1 MDLNQLALFVAVAEG
16 ASFSSAAKKLG
27 MPKSSV
33 SRGISQLESLLGVQL
48 LHRTTR
54 RVALSTAGQA
64 LYERVSPMLASLR
77 KSVGDL
83 PELEEE
89 PSGELRLTA
98 VVDWGATLLADVV
111 TRFVAR
117 YPAVKVDLHLDN
129 RVVDLV
135 AEGFDAAL
143 RLSLSP
149 LRDSSLRARRLGPL
163 SLRLY
168 ASPAY
173 LARRGPPR
181 HPRELA
187 AHAWISFRSE
197 MPMWL
202 EGPGEEKSPVPSKGV
217 IRCDDM
223 FFMRETLRLGA
234 GVGFLPTLIAEA
246 EVAEGRLVAVLPKW
260 SMPAG
265 SVWFVSTAGR
275 HMPRKVAAF
284 RDFLMESLKQ
294 RPLPP

>member
-1 MDLNQLALFVAVAEG
+1 MDLNQLTLFVAVAEG

-27 MPKSSV
+27 LPKSSV
-33 SRGISQLESLLGVQL
+33 SRGIARLESSLGVQL
-48 LHRTTR
+48 IHRTTR
-54 RVALSTAGQA
+54 RVSLSTAGQA
-64 LYERVSPMLASLR
+64 LYERVSPMLLALR
-77 KSVGDL
+77 KSVGEL

-89 PSGELRLTA
+89 PSGVLRLTS
-98 VVDWGATLLADVV
+98 VVDWGTTVLAEVI

-143 RLSLSP
+143 RLAIAP
-149 LRDSSLRARRLGPL
+149 LKDSSLRARRLGTL

-173 LARRGPPR
+173 LARRSMPR
-181 HPRELA
+181 HPRELSN
-187 AHAWISFRSE
+187 HTWVSFRSP
-197 MPMWL
+197 MPFRL
-202 EGPGEEKSPVPSKGV
+202 VGPGETLVMPQDGAIV
-217 IRCDDM
+217 CDDM
-223 FFMRETLRLGA
+223 FFMREVLRQGA
-234 GVGFLPTLIAEA
+234 GIGFLPTMLAEP
-246 EVAEGRLVAVLPKW
+246 EVAEGRLVALLPKW

-265 SVWFVSTAGR
+265 SVWFVSTAER

-284 RDFLMESLKQ
+284 RDFLLETLKQ
-294 RPLPP
+294 RSFPM

>member
-1 MDLNQLALFVAVAEG
+1 MDLNQLALFVTVAEG
-16 ASFSSAAKKLG
+16 ASFSTAAKKLG

-33 SRGISQLESLLGVQL
+33 SRGIAQLESSLGVQL

-54 RVALSTAGQA
+54 RVSLSTAGQS

-77 KSVGDL
+77 KSVGEL
-83 PELEEE
+83 PELEDE

-149 LRDSSLRARRLGPL
+149 LKDSALRARRLGPL
-163 SLRLY
+163 TLRLY
-168 ASPAY
+168 ASPGY
-173 LARRGPPR
+173 LARRGTPR

-187 AHAWISFRSE
+187 SHSWIAFRSE
-197 MPMWL
+197 MPL
-202 EGPGEEKSPVPSKGV
+202 RLAGPGDETSPVPRMGV

-234 GVGFLPTLIAEA
+234 GIGFLHSLLAEP
-246 EVAEGRLVAVLPKW
+246 EVTEGRLVPVLPKW
-260 SMPAG
+260 SIAAG
-265 SVWFVSTAGR
+265 SVWFVSTAER

-284 RDFLMESLKQ
+284 RDFLMDALKH

>member
-16 ASFSSAAKKLG
+16 ASFSTAAKKLG

-33 SRGISQLESLLGVQL
+33 SRGISSLESSLGVQL

-64 LYERVSPMLASLR
+64 LYERVSPMLASLS
-77 KSVGDL
+77 KSVGEL

-98 VVDWGATLLADVV
+98 VVDWGTTVLAEII

-143 RLSLSP
+143 RLSSNTLK
-149 LRDSSLRARRLGPL
+149 DSSLRARRLGL
-163 SLRLY
+163 FSLRLY
-168 ASPAY
+168 GSPSY
-173 LARRGPPR
+173 LARRGTPR
-181 HPRELA
+181 HPRDLA
-187 AHAWISFRSE
+187 SHSWVSFRSAK
-197 MPMWL
+197 PFSL
-202 EGPGEEKSPVPSKGV
+202 VGPGETLRVPQNGS
-217 IRCDDM
+217 ILCDDM

-234 GVGFLPTLIAEA
+234 GIGFLPTMLAEPDIT
-246 EVAEGRLVAVLPKW
+246 EGRLVPVLPKW
-260 SMPAG
+260 SMPGG
-265 SVWFVSTAGR
+265 SVWFVSTAER

-284 RDFLMESLKQ
+284 RDFLVESLKQ